1 MIHEYSTNEQETSMA
16 SEPVAQY
23 ATLEI
28 NDEAIMCAPQH
39 PRTITEEEIAHCF
52 TLKEFKQHMDDIV
65 ESTHNHAAG
74 CVEHTPVVPRKCS
87 FKEAQQRSMTVEQFT
102 GKLYAMVDDFYRK
115 KA

>member
-1 MIHEYSTNEQETSMA
+1 MSHEYPTDEQKASMA

-23 ATLEI
+23 DTLEI

-39 PRTITEEEIAHCF
+39 PRTITEEEIAHSF
-52 TLKEFKQHMDDIV
+52 TLKEFKQHMDDLV
-65 ESTHNHAAG
+65 ESTYNHATG
-74 CVEHTPVVPRKCS
+74 CVEHTPFVPRVCS
-87 FKEAQQRSMTVEQFT
+87 IQEARQRSMTVEQFT